1 MVQDAIAESSASGL
15 RDFYG
20 PCRTVFLPRPL
31 DGRAPFSYGSHIS
44 ESAVAITNLLYRY
57 CELMDSGALGE
68 AAALFRHARIKVAG
82 LRGLARQGRA
92 ARSLAQIRPDLPV
105 RHAAHQAH
113 CQQPDHR
120 DRRAGEPGGGSLLLL
135 RVPGDRRSAAAAD
148 CGRPLLRR
156 VERVE
161 GVWRFSYRDYSMLD
175 LKGNLEHHLKL
186 PA

>member
-1 MVQDAIAESSASGL
+1 MALAE
-15 RDFYG
+15 
-20 PCRTVFLPRPL
+20 PCSFPRPL
-31 DGRAPFSYGSHIS
+31 DGRAPFSYGSHMS

-82 LRGLARQGRA
+82 LDGEAELLEVWRRYVRIYPCGTPRTKHIVSNPIIEIDAQANRA
-92 ARSLAQIRPDLPV
+92 EVRSYYSVYQATGDLPLQLI
-105 RHAAHQAH
+105 AA
-113 CQQPDHR
+113 
-120 DRRAGEPGGGSLLLL
+120 
-135 RVPGDRRSAAAAD
+135 
-148 CGRPLLRR
+148 GRYYDEF
-156 VERVE
+156 ERVE